1 MSRKDR
7 LNKLYQKIIEAKF
20 EMELS
25 WNKFI
30 ENNAISDT
38 GSPQYRDY
46 YEKVAYYNGLVESI
60 RTLGFDAHY
69 IQWQKEIEDSLPF

>member
-7 LNKLYQKIIEAKF
+7 LNKLYQKISKAKY

-25 WNKFI
+25 WHKFI

-60 RTLGFDAHY
+60 RTLGFDEHY
-69 IQWQKEIEDSLPF
+69 IAWQKNIEDSLPF

>member
-7 LNKLYQKIIEAKF
+7 LNTLYQKISKAKY

-25 WNKFI
+25 WNVFI

-38 GSPQYRDY
+38 GSPQFRDF
-46 YEKVAYYNGLVESI
+46 YEKSAYYNGLVESI
-60 RTLGFDAHY
+60 RTLGFDKHY
-69 IQWQKEIEDSLPF
+69 IEWQKNIEDNLPF